1 MSPSTIEV
9 REVREA
15 FALGKIEGRA
25 DAARDLQSVGLEL
38 ALSREVCG
46 RWRRRH
52 GRLGICLSI
61 SVLAAVGEAAVI
73 LWLAVGR

>member
-15 FALGKIEGRA
+15 FTLGKIEGRA
-25 DAARDLQSVGLEL
+25 DASRDLQKLGLEL

-52 GRLGICLSI
+52 GRLGAALVVV
-61 SVLAAVGEAAVI
+61 VLAAVAEAAVI
-73 LWLAVGR
+73 FWLSVTR

>member
-1 MSPSTIEV
+1 MSPSTMDV
-9 REVREA
+9 REIREA
-15 FALGKIEGRA
+15 FTLGKIEGRA
-25 DAARDLQSVGLEL
+25 DAARDLQAVGLEL

-52 GRLGICLSI
+52 GRLGIGLSV
-61 SVLAAVGEAAVI
+61 SVLAAVAEAAVI